1 MRRRSSAPSEES
13 AKQAMASPAGAVRW
27 GVVGA
32 TATIG
37 RLAVLPAIA
46 ASPTSQ
52 LVAAAT
58 RAAAGLDDPASD
70 PELAASMAPFDLA
83 ATGARI
89 SAHYGDVI
97 DDPEVEA
104 VYIPL
109 PNGLHAEWTFRAAA
123 AGKHVLCEKPL
134 SAYPAEARA
143 MRDAC
148 AQAGVVLAEA
158 YMTAFHPRA
167 RAVVDLAASGGF
179 GALRFA
185 HAAFTFPLAN
195 PDDHR
200 WDPVLGS
207 GALADVGVYCLA
219 PLVAAAGRQPV
230 DLAAAA
236 RVTSSGV
243 DASISAWLDFG
254 DGFGGAVECSFE
266 APERQVLELV
276 GTDAWVSVDR
286 AFTPGTADTG
296 FDVHHRDG
304 RMTRVETGGVDPYRA
319 MIDAFTEVVRAQ
331 ANPERSV
338 AEAVALLELADRL
351 RIEAGAPLAPLPVGT
366 GRHW

>member
-1 MRRRSSAPSEES
+1 MRRRTAARSEES
-13 AKQAMASPAGAVRW
+13 AEPAVASPAGALRW

-32 TATIG
+32 TSTIA

-46 ASPTSQ
+46 ASPSSR

-58 RAAAGLDDPASD
+58 RAAAGLSDPVAD
-70 PELAASMAPFDLA
+70 PELVTAMAPFDL
-83 ATGARI
+83 TGTRV
-89 SAHYGDVI
+89 SAHYRDVI

-148 AQAGVVLAEA
+148 REAGVVLAEA

-167 RAVVDLAASGGF
+167 RAVVELAASGGL

-185 HAAFTFPLAN
+185 HAAFTFPLAD

-230 DLAAAA
+230 DIAAQA

-254 DGFGGAVECSFE
+254 DGFCAAVECSFE
-266 APERQVLELV
+266 SPERQVLELV
-276 GTDAWVSVDR
+276 GTEARVSVDR
-286 AFTPGTADTG
+286 AFTPGIAETG
-296 FDVHHRDG
+296 FSVHHRDG
-304 RMTRVETGGVDPYRA
+304 RVTRVETGGVDPYRA
-319 MIDAFTEVVRAQ
+319 MIEAFTEVVRAH
-331 ANPERSV
+331 ATPERSIDD
-338 AEAVALLELADRL
+338 ALALLGLADRV
-351 RIEAGAPLAPLPVGT
+351 RIEAGAPLAPLPVST
-366 GRHW
+366 GDRS